1 MVAVQK
7 HHRLIVG
14 IVALSIG
21 ILLAGVSVFE
31 SPAVF
36 MALDFPRSA
45 ARNMALLGMGAIG
58 LGVWQLFPLLMN
70 WQSAHTDLVRWAESE
85 RGQSL
90 LIGLSCMAIGS
101 ILLLSMVWATID
113 TASLVIPTKVKSII
127 LAIITGGLIAGL
139 GGTLVKISIG
149 HKPR

>member
-1 MVAVQK
+1 MQK

-14 IVALSIG
+14 IVALSTG
-21 ILLAGVSVFE
+21 VLLAGISIFE

-36 MALDFPRSA
+36 TALAFPRSA
-45 ARNMALLGMGAIG
+45 AKDMAFLGMGAIG
-58 LGVWQLFPLLMN
+58 LGAWQLFPLLMN
-70 WQSAHTDLVRWAESE
+70 WSSARTDLVTWAESE

-113 TASLVIPTKVKSII
+113 TASLVIPTKVKSIV
-127 LAIITGGLIAGL
+127 LAIITGGLIVGL
-139 GGTLVKISIG
+139 GGTLVKIAIG
-149 HKPR
+149 DKPR